1 MINDKEVLRSKVLDA
16 LDQLRPFLH
25 ADGGDMELVDITDDA
40 IVQVRMLGSCSDCSM
55 SQMTIKGGLE
65 EALKMAAPEL
75 KGVVAVYTHEN
86 SLFSCW

>member
-16 LDQLRPFLH
+16 LDQLRPFVH

-75 KGVVAVYTHEN
+75 KGVVAV
-86 SLFSCW
+86 

>member
-1 MINDKEVLRSKVLDA
+1 MINDKEALRSKVLDA

-40 IVQVRMLGSCSDCSM
+40 VVQVRMLGSCSDCSM

-75 KGVVAVYTHEN
+75 KGVVAV
-86 SLFSCW
+86 

>member
-1 MINDKEVLRSKVLDA
+1 MISNKEALRSKVLDA
-16 LDQLRPFLH
+16 LNQLRPFLH
-25 ADGGDMELVDITDDA
+25 ADGGDMELIDITDDA

-75 KGVVAVYTHEN
+75 RGVEAV
-86 SLFSCW
+86 

>member
-1 MINDKEVLRSKVLDA
+1 MIAHKEALRSKVLDA
-16 LDQLRPFLH
+16 LNQLRPFLH
-25 ADGGDMELVDITDDA
+25 VDGGDMELIDITDDA

-75 KGVVAVYTHEN
+75 RGVEAV
-86 SLFSCW
+86 

>member
-1 MINDKEVLRSKVLDA
+1 MKNDKEVLRIKVLDA

-25 ADGGDMELVDITDDA
+25 ADGGDMELVDITEDV

-75 KGVVAVYTHEN
+75 KGVVAV
-86 SLFSCW
+86 

>member
-1 MINDKEVLRSKVLDA
+1 MITNKEALRSKVLDA

-25 ADGGDMELVDITDDA
+25 ADGGDMQLIDITDDA

-75 KGVVAVYTHEN
+75 RGVEAV
-86 SLFSCW
+86 

>member
-1 MINDKEVLRSKVLDA
+1 MIQNKEELRSKVLDA

-25 ADGGDMELVDITDDA
+25 ADGGDMELIDITDDA
-40 IVQVRMLGSCSDCSM
+40 VVQVRLLGSCSDCSM

-75 KGVVAVYTHEN
+75 KGVVAV
-86 SLFSCW
+86 

>member
-1 MINDKEVLRSKVLDA
+1 MITNKEALRSKVLDA
-16 LDQLRPFLH
+16 LNQLRPFLH
-25 ADGGDMELVDITDDA
+25 VDGGDMELIDITDDA

-75 KGVVAVYTHEN
+75 RGVEAV
-86 SLFSCW
+86 